1 MSLFIKYFPKIYIRK
16 TFTNDLSDIK
26 KAGFDGVFFPAMIPE
41 SLAASNSRRT
51 EFFPVSR
58 MVELAKGVGL
68 KTGVILQCF
77 KSSKLWSVETFSP
90 PVNFSGVAYNPESWY
105 HPICPNNPSG
115 LEYYQKLLVKMS
127 RITQPDY
134 FYLDFFWFP
143 FFWEEEE
150 LDVQN
155 RVPPFC
161 YCPFCVAEF
170 SSVVGEIVNSTS
182 KIIERMPEWLEWRT
196 VVIMKLLIDTKEV
209 LAYKSRVIVS
219 LPPLSLID
227 LPFTTGQLP
236 LAFTD
241 EGCLVSPLLHH
252 ITKKKNLLWVEDIL
266 DQYKM
271 DVKPNKMFPS
281 FEVSNRKEFGKIV
294 ELCGNFTGIIF
305 SHWETFKNLDRG

>member
-1 MSLFIKYFPKIYIRK
+1 MSLFIKYFPKTYKRK
-16 TFTNDLSDIK
+16 AFTNNLLDIK

-41 SLAASNSRRT
+41 SLVASNSHRT

-77 KSSKLWSVETFSP
+77 QSSKLWSVETFSP
-90 PVNFSGVAYNPESWY
+90 PVNFSGVAYNAKSWY

-115 LEYYQKLLVKMS
+115 LEYYHRLLVKMS

-134 FYLDFFWFP
+134 FYLDFFSFP

-182 KIIERMPEWLEWRT
+182 KIVERMPEWLEWRT
-196 VVIMKLLIDTKEV
+196 VVIMKLLIDAKEV
-209 LAYKSRVIVS
+209 LAYKSKLVVS

-266 DQYKM
+266 DQYKI
-271 DVKPNKMFPS
+271 DIKPIKMFPS
-281 FEVSNRKEFGKIV
+281 FEVSNRKEFRKTV
-294 ELCGNFTGIIF
+294 ELCNNFNGIIF